1 MTCKSRSRTLLRKTN
16 IRRTRSTPRTHD
28 AFTRVVTASHLRS
41 PPHLHPHVRRVS
53 FEVRHHSSR
62 SRPPVVVAFPAR
74 ADVVFFFTTHR
85 APRRRRGDET
95 STPRVRRGVL
105 RVHARGRACTSPR
118 NRGGIPPASSLDL
131 IHRRVLRSDKSR
143 DASHLFCR
151 DSARTSA
158 DRATLFRRFPRR
170 ASGPTQPR
178 DPSRRGIASRRRSTR
193 ARPPVGPGSSRA
205 RPCSP
210 RRRSIVATR
219 DPIAQS
225 KKKRAGNIRGR
236 YSLGR
241 KDRRNDGS
249 VLFFFWFGLGLPNGR
264 GLLTKH
270 APRISDLRVRVS
282 SSSFHR
288 TPIARTQ

>member
-105 RVHARGRACTSPR
+105 RVHARGRACTSSR

-143 DASHLFCR
+143 DASHLFVEIPR
-151 DSARTSA
+151 E
-158 DRATLFRRFPRR
+158 RAPIARRFSAGFR
-170 ASGPTQPR
+170 AARAGRPSPGTR
-178 DPSRRGIASRRRSTR
+178 AGAASRRGGVPR
-193 ARPPVGPGSSRA
+193 ARVLRSVRDLPEPVPAALEDVRSSRHA
-205 RPCSP
+205 IQLHS
-210 RRRSIVATR
+210 
-219 DPIAQS
+219 Q
-225 KKKRAGNIRGR
+225 KRAE
-236 YSLGR
+236 
-241 KDRRNDGS
+241 
-249 VLFFFWFGLGLPNGR
+249 
-264 GLLTKH
+264 
-270 APRISDLRVRVS
+270 ISAEESRWGE
-282 SSSFHR
+282 
-288 TPIARTQ
+288 

>member
-1 MTCKSRSRTLLRKTN
+1 MTCISRSRTLLRKTN

-143 DASHLFCR
+143 DASHLFVGFRANERRSR
-151 DSARTSA
+151 DAFPPVSA
-158 DRATLFRRFPRR
+158 PRER
-170 ASGPTQPR
+170 PTQPR

-205 RPCSP
+205 RPRSP

-225 KKKRAGNIRGR
+225 EK
-236 YSLGR
+236 GR
-241 KDRRNDGS
+241 KYPRKNLAGANRPRNDGS

>member
-1 MTCKSRSRTLLRKTN
+1 MTCISRSRTLLRKTN

-74 ADVVFFFTTHR
+74 ADVVFFSRRIELRVDVVVTKRRHR
-85 APRRRRGDET
+85 ACDEEFCVCTHADVRARHLVIAEVSLPPRRSISSIVAFSGAT
-95 STPRVRRGVL
+95 SLATRLIFFVEIPRE
-105 RVHARGRACTSPR
+105 RAP
-118 NRGGIPPASSLDL
+118 IA
-131 IHRRVLRSDKSR
+131 
-143 DASHLFCR
+143 
-151 DSARTSA
+151 
-158 DRATLFRRFPRR
+158 RRFSAGFR
-170 ASGPTQPR
+170 AARAGRPSPGTR
-178 DPSRRGIASRRRSTR
+178 AGAASRRGGVPR
-193 ARPPVGPGSSRA
+193 ARASSGRSGIF
-205 RPCSP
+205 PSP
-210 RRRSIVATR
+210 SLQPSKTFDRHDTRSNLHS
-219 DPIAQS
+219 Q
-225 KKKRAGNIRGR
+225 KRAEISAEDI
-236 YSLGR
+236 SLGR
-241 KDRRNDGS
+241 IDRRNDGS

>member
-1 MTCKSRSRTLLRKTN
+1 MTCISRSRTLLRKTN

-158 DRATLFRRFPRR
+158 DRATRCR
-170 ASGPTQPR
+170 AGSGPGAGSAR
-178 DPSRRGIASRRRSTR
+178 SRGAASRRGGVPR
-193 ARPPVGPGSSRA
+193 ARVLRSVRDLPEPVPAALEDVRSSRHA
-205 RPCSP
+205 IQLHS
-210 RRRSIVATR
+210 
-219 DPIAQS
+219 Q
-225 KKKRAGNIRGR
+225 KRAGNIRGR
-236 YSLGR
+236 YLAGANRPS
-241 KDRRNDGS
+241 KRRFGFVFFFGS
-249 VLFFFWFGLGLPNGR
+249 V
-264 GLLTKH
+264 
-270 APRISDLRVRVS
+270 
-282 SSSFHR
+282 
-288 TPIARTQ
+288 

>member
-1 MTCKSRSRTLLRKTN
+1 M
-16 IRRTRSTPRTHD
+16 
-28 AFTRVVTASHLRS
+28 
-41 PPHLHPHVRRVS
+41 
-53 FEVRHHSSR
+53 
-62 SRPPVVVAFPAR
+62 
-74 ADVVFFFTTHR
+74 
-85 APRRRRGDET
+85 
-95 STPRVRRGVL
+95 
-105 RVHARGRACTSPR
+105 HARGRACTSPR

-178 DPSRRGIASRRRSTR
+178 DPSQRDIASRRRSTR

-225 KKKRAGNIRGR
+225 EK
-236 YSLGR
+236 GR
-241 KDRRNDGS
+241 KYPREISRWANRPSKRRFGF
-249 VLFFFWFGLGLPNGR
+249 VFFWFGVGLPNNGR
-264 GLLTKH
+264 GHLTKR

-288 TPIARTQ
+288 TPIARTQGLPPPPP

>member
-105 RVHARGRACTSPR
+105 RVHARGRACTSSR

-158 DRATLFRRFPRR
+158 DRATLFRRFSR
-170 ASGPTQPR
+170 AARAGRPSPGTR
-178 DPSRRGIASRRRSTR
+178 AGAASRRGGVPR
-193 ARPPVGPGSSRA
+193 ARVLRSVRDLPEPV
-205 RPCSP
+205 PCSP

-225 KKKRAGNIRGR
+225 EK
-236 YSLGR
+236 GR
-241 KDRRNDGS
+241 KYPRKNLAGRIDRETTVRFCFFFSGS
-249 VLFFFWFGLGLPNGR
+249 V
-264 GLLTKH
+264 
-270 APRISDLRVRVS
+270 
-282 SSSFHR
+282 
-288 TPIARTQ
+288 

>member
-1 MTCKSRSRTLLRKTN
+1 MTCISRSRTLLRKTN

-170 ASGPTQPR
+170 ASGSTQPR

-210 RRRSIVATR
+210 RRRSIVTTR

-225 KKKRAGNIRGR
+225 EKGGNIRGR
-236 YSLGR
+236 YLAGANRPS
-241 KDRRNDGS
+241 KRRFGF
-249 VLFFFWFGLGLPNGR
+249 VFFLVRF
-264 GLLTKH
+264 
-270 APRISDLRVRVS
+270 RVAE
-282 SSSFHR
+282 R
-288 TPIARTQ
+288 TRATH